1 MCSIRTIHKHDLPV
15 QGNMTMPIRFRKTIT
30 LFPGVRLNLSKGGI
44 SLSVGK
50 KGAFTLNFS
59 KHGVR
64 QTTDLPG
71 EGLYHTSYLF
81 KNNDNDN
88 EKGEE
93 TKQTEKE
100 ERASEESDDKPRRRT
115 KRSLKERTSSPWGFF
130 LFVFIALFFFYFGA
144 DALGLLPP
152 NLLTNL
158 LQALAHWARQVGL

>member
-1 MCSIRTIHKHDLPV
+1 
-15 QGNMTMPIRFRKTIT
+15 MPIRFRKTIT
-30 LFPGVRLNLSKGGI
+30 LFPGVRLNLSKSGM

-59 KHGVR
+59 KRGVR

-81 KNNDNDN
+81 KNNEDDN
-88 EKGEE
+88 EKDENKKE
-93 TKQTEKE
+93 SEKE
-100 ERASEESDDKPRRRT
+100 ERSSEDTNDMPKRRT
-115 KRSLKERTSSPWGFF
+115 RRSLKERASSPWGFF

-152 NLLTNL
+152 NILTNL
-158 LQALAHWARQVGL
+158 LQTLAQWARQVGL